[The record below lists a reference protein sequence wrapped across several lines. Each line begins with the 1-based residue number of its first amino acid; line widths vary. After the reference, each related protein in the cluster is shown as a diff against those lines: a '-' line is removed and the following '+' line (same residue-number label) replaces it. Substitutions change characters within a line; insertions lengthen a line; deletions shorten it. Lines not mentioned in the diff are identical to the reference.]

1 MKVNVIILLVSSI
14 IFYFFVSRY
23 ILSIYNA
30 GHIEPIEHT
39 EPFTSGINSFYNK
52 NKRGIR
58 NNFTTIFNTIKKKMP
73 KFR

>member
-30 GHIEPIEHT
+30 EHIEHT